1 MSETLQQLQES
12 GAPPK
17 HVAKIQ
23 KRIEDA
29 IKLRGQVRRHLLEH
43 ETIPHDEKLF
53 SVYEPIFV
61 GSMRVTPKAR
71 SWVYRSRSW
80 RSPVASLWLGIS
92 TGKVV
97 IPRLRFHWLK
107 MPKHDFRW

>member
-29 IKLRGQVRRHLLEH
+29 MKLRDQDRRHLLEH
-43 ETIPHDEKLF
+43 ETIPHDETLF
-53 SVYEPIFV
+53 SVYEPHTRWINK
-61 GSMRVTPKAR
+61 GKAKG
-71 SWVYRSRSW
+71 
-80 RSPVASLWLGIS
+80 AELGVPLSVMVESSGYIILTS
-92 TGKVV
+92 TVEVRKCL
-97 IPRLRFHWLK
+97 I
-107 MPKHDFRW
+107 